1 MSLRI
6 LRSRAISV
14 ASSKRFLC
22 TNAASAPQPS
32 PPSAA
37 SPSRWNFLKYAV
49 VGAIAGTTALAGYA
63 SYGSFLILFH
73 FSHLLSLFSFFF
85 ISIFTVAI
93 PRSQL
98 MDSIFV
104 RVCVWFF
111 WPFNSELPLWYASV
125 VIGSYWYWNDDWLV
139 EEDFYFNSFFVGMQC
154 AAYSVDEIDE
164 KTRSLRESAK
174 YAVGDG
180 ATALDVS
187 TLTASLAFFTFNL
200 LL

>member
-1 MSLRI
+1 MLTESIIGGQVLTWPALYIWVMQSKQRYLPVFQKQPNRLKSPNRIKRNSGIAGSQTEHIDGSANRKNAKPYLNPQLSLHTGISIAIVTTMSLRI
-6 LRSRAISV
+6 LRSRAFSV

-49 VGAIAGTTALAGYA
+49 VGAITGTTALAGYA

-104 RVCVWFF
+104 RVCVVF
-111 WPFNSELPLWYASV
+111 
-125 VIGSYWYWNDDWLV
+125 
-139 EEDFYFNSFFVGMQC
+139 
-154 AAYSVDEIDE
+154 
-164 KTRSLRESAK
+164 
-174 YAVGDG
+174 
-180 ATALDVS
+180 
-187 TLTASLAFFTFNL
+187 LTF
-200 LL
+200 